1 MQAKPANHY
10 RIETGEGIWTL
21 SLHDGYEVRE
31 CEDGV
36 IIALENSLIKEDWVV
51 GQQNAT
57 CTTTH
62 TTWAKG
68 TKGRVKKMLLKGPVR
83 HGWVLP
89 SPSPTPSEDPCETCT
104 TEHCLTCHV
113 ARARAGLS
121 YD

>member
-1 MQAKPANHY
+1 MQAKPASHY

-31 CEDGV
+31 CEDEV

-51 GQQNAT
+51 GQNVT

-68 TKGRVKKMLLKGPVR
+68 TKGRVQKMLLGGPVN
-83 HGWVLP
+83 HGWVL
-89 SPSPTPSEDPCETCT
+89 SPSPTDPCETCT

-113 ARARAGLS
+113 ARARAGVS
-121 YD
+121 YE

>member
-1 MQAKPANHY
+1 MQAETANDY
-10 RIETGEGIWTL
+10 RIETEEGIWTL
-21 SLHDGYEVRE
+21 SMHDGYEVRE
-31 CEDGV
+31 CEGGIV
-36 IIALENSLIKEDWVV
+36 FTLENTLIKEEWVV
-51 GQQNAT
+51 LERGVT

-68 TKGRVKKMLLKGPVR
+68 TKGRVTKMLLKGPVT

-89 SPSPTPSEDPCETCT
+89 SPTIISEDPCETCT